1 MHAVRHAQ
9 QAKLFDVEKR
19 LPNGLVYRPDFL
31 TPEEEEL
38 ILINIENLQLRT
50 AYYQPDELKTEKY
63 KSKRRHLGFGWGYD
77 SEREEF
83 VKGEPLPRFLEPVKK
98 RIAKWLGISHRR
110 VVEALINEYTPG
122 SAIGWHRDRERFEH
136 IVGISLAGW
145 ARMKFRP
152 LPKPEGSGNIL
163 LRLSACNYAPEN
175 ISQPLSLE
183 LEPRSAYIM
192 QQDVRWRWQHSV
204 APVEA
209 LRYSITFRTLPL
221 TERTG

>member
-1 MHAVRHAQ
+1 MRHAH
-9 QAKLFDVEKR
+9 QAKLFDVEKQ
-19 LPNGLVYRPDFL
+19 LLNGLVYKPDFL
-31 TPEEEEL
+31 TPEEEEI

-83 VKGEPLPRFLEPVKK
+83 IKGEPLPRFLEPVKK
-98 RIAKWLGISHRR
+98 RIAKWLGISHTR

-136 IVGISLAGW
+136 IVGISLSGW
-145 ARMKFRP
+145 ARMRFRP
-152 LPKPEGSGNIL
+152 LPGSEKVFRSVVTSTKSEENL
-163 LRLSACNYAPEN
+163 FRTPVLSV
-175 ISQPLSLE
+175 E

-192 QQDVRWRWQHSV
+192 QSDVRWRWQHSV

-209 LRYSITFRTLPL
+209 LRYSITFRTLP
-221 TERTG
+221 TT